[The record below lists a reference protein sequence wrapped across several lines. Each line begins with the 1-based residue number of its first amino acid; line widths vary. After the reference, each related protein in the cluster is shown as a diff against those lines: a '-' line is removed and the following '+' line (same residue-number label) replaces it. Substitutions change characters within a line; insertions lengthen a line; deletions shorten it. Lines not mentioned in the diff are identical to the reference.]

1 MAQILTRVFGAYLL
15 LTAIAVALLLMIT
28 PLIHDG
34 SPEYPNWTIMNYFM
48 ALGVILMVVLTFLY
62 RWRLDP
68 EQTDNYTCAIANGL
82 FYGSVVL
89 MMLFYWQYF
98 WLLDTSSE
106 TGDAAISHIIYFPL
120 MDAIYVVLG
129 LIIGER
135 LLRTGGQQ

>member
-82 FYGSVVL
+82 FYGSVIL

-106 TGDAAISHIIYFPL
+106 TGDAALSHIIYFPL

>member
-1 MAQILTRVFGAYLL
+1 MAQILTRLFGAYLL

-34 SPEYPNWTIMNYFM
+34 SPEYPYWTIMNYFM

-82 FYGSVVL
+82 FYASVVV

-106 TGDAAISHIIYFPL
+106 TGDAALSHTIYFPL

-135 LLRTGGQQ
+135 LLRTGGQ

>member
-1 MAQILTRVFGAYLL
+1 MAQIVTRVFGAYLL
-15 LTAIAVALLLMIT
+15 LTAIAVGVLLMIT

-106 TGDAAISHIIYFPL
+106 TGDAALSHIIYFPL

-135 LLRTGGQQ
+135 LLRHGGQ

>member
-1 MAQILTRVFGAYLL
+1 MAQILTRLFGAYLL

-62 RWRLDP
+62 RWRLNP

-106 TGDAAISHIIYFPL
+106 TGDAALSHIIYFPL

>member
-1 MAQILTRVFGAYLL
+1 MAQIVTRVFGAYLL

-106 TGDAAISHIIYFPL
+106 TGDAALSHIIYFPL

>member
-1 MAQILTRVFGAYLL
+1 MAQIVTRLFGAYLL
-15 LTAIAVALLLMIT
+15 LTAIAVALLLIIT

-82 FYGSVVL
+82 FYASVVV

-106 TGDAAISHIIYFPL
+106 TGDAALSHIIYFPL

-135 LLRTGGQQ
+135 LLRHGGQ

>member
-1 MAQILTRVFGAYLL
+1 MAQILARLFGAYLL
-15 LTAIAVALLLMIT
+15 LTAIAVAMLLIIT

-34 SPEYPNWTIMNYFM
+34 SPEYPYWTIMNYFM
-48 ALGVILMVVLTFLY
+48 ALGTILMVVLTFLY
-62 RWRLDP
+62 RWQLDP

-89 MMLFYWQYF
+89 VMLFFWQYF
-98 WLLDTSSE
+98 WLLDTSTE
-106 TGDAAISHIIYFPL
+106 TGDAAVSHIIHFPL

-135 LLRTGGQQ
+135 LLRSGGQQ

>member
-135 LLRTGGQQ
+135 LLRAGGQQ

>member
-1 MAQILTRVFGAYLL
+1 MAQILTRLFGAYLL

-48 ALGVILMVVLTFLY
+48 ALGVILMVVLTYLY

-68 EQTDNYTCAIANGL
+68 EQTDNYTCAIVNGL

-89 MMLFYWQYF
+89 LMLFFWQYF
-98 WLLDTSSE
+98 WLLDTSTE
-106 TGDAAISHIIYFPL
+106 TGDAALSHIIYFPL
-120 MDAIYVVLG
+120 MDALYVVLG

-135 LLRTGGQQ
+135 LLRYGGQQ

>member
-1 MAQILTRVFGAYLL
+1 MAQIVTRLFGAYLL

-82 FYGSVVL
+82 FYASVVL

-106 TGDAAISHIIYFPL
+106 TGDAALSHIIYFPL

-135 LLRTGGQQ
+135 LLRTGGQ

>member
-1 MAQILTRVFGAYLL
+1 MAQILTRLSGAYLL
-15 LTAIAVALLLMIT
+15 LTAIAVALLFMIT

-34 SPEYPNWTIMNYFM
+34 SPDYPIWTILNYFM
-48 ALGVILMVVLTFLY
+48 ALGAILMVVLTFLY

-68 EQTDNYTCAIANGL
+68 QNTDNYTCAIANGL

-89 MMLFYWQYF
+89 LMLFFWQYF

-106 TGDAAISHIIYFPL
+106 TGDAALSHTIYFPL
-120 MDAIYVVLG
+120 VDAIYVVLG

-135 LLRTGGQQ
+135 LLRSGGQ